1 VIRLF
6 KVSIPSSAIAL
17 IVSETI
23 LIFSCYI
30 LATYWVQD
38 TSPDL
43 FLIDDGGWW
52 HIGLVVLVILLGLYF
67 NDLYE
72 NYRVRSRILLVQ
84 QLCLVLGVA
93 FLLQALFS
101 YGRWDILLPKWLM
114 VYGSMLVL
122 LALPLWRI
130 AFTKVVLTALGAER
144 LLFLGASPAVREII
158 ACLAS
163 RPELGLTPIGYLEN
177 GNGIPP
183 ELSGTPHLGA
193 ITDLDPVVAAQRPD
207 RIVVGMVERR
217 QQLPEERLLELR
229 FSGIHIEEAATTYET
244 VFGRVST
251 RDLHPSQLIFSTE
264 LGPRPRSVT
273 VQAFY
278 SLAVSIIGI
287 ILTLPVMAVVAVIV
301 KITSPGPVLFR
312 QRRVGLNG
320 SQFMVFKFRTMRK
333 DAEAETGAI
342 WAAKNDPRITPAGR
356 WLRRLR
362 LDELPQLF
370 NVLRGEMSI
379 VGPRPERPE
388 FVAVLQERIP
398 YYRQRHCVKPGI
410 TGWAQINHK
419 YGDTIEDAIIKL
431 EYDLY
436 YIKNLALSLDAYI
449 VFHTLKTMLL
459 ARGAQ

>member
-1 VIRLF
+1 
-6 KVSIPSSAIAL
+6 
-17 IVSETI
+17 
-23 LIFSCYI
+23 
-30 LATYWVQD
+30 
-38 TSPDL
+38 
-43 FLIDDGGWW
+43 
-52 HIGLVVLVILLGLYF
+52 
-67 NDLYE
+67 
-72 NYRVRSRILLVQ
+72 
-84 QLCLVLGVA
+84 
-93 FLLQALFS
+93 
-101 YGRWDILLPKWLM
+101 
-114 VYGSMLVL
+114 
-122 LALPLWRI
+122 
-130 AFTKVVLTALGAER
+130 
-144 LLFLGASPAVREII
+144 
-158 ACLAS
+158 
-163 RPELGLTPIGYLEN
+163 
-177 GNGIPP
+177 
-183 ELSGTPHLGA
+183 
-193 ITDLDPVVAAQRPD
+193 
-207 RIVVGMVERR
+207 
-217 QQLPEERLLELR
+217 
-229 FSGIHIEEAATTYET
+229 
-244 VFGRVST
+244 
-251 RDLHPSQLIFSTE
+251 
-264 LGPRPRSVT
+264 

-278 SLAVSIIGI
+278 SLGLSIIGI

-320 SQFMVFKFRTMRK
+320 AQFTVFKFRTMRK